1 MPVTPEYRV
10 HQEAPVEGTYVL
22 VDTSGVVLDIAVRCE
37 EGERLPKLA
46 VVGHRAAGYVR
57 IGEVET
63 TAQAA

>member
-37 EGERLPKLA
+37 EGERLPELA
-46 VVGHRAAGYVR
+46 VTGRRPGGYIRVGETEATVEAA
-57 IGEVET
+57 
-63 TAQAA
+63 